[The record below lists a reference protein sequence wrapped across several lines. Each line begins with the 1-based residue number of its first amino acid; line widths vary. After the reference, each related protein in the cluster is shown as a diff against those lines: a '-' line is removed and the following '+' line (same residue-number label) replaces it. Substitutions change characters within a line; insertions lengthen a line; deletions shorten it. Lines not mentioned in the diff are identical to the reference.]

1 MCTGGRSKWWGSC
14 GGSTVA
20 LRSSTWPAQA
30 PAGVPS
36 SGWQVQVTAS
46 KQQLRDSFNG
56 THSSES
62 FSHSGTHSQL
72 PWLVPVVLIA
82 MRFPKQR
89 YLALLPRCQLGCQP
103 AGIFTLPRCQP
114 IDLASW
120 LTFERG
126 PSIYLL
132 QQLTLL
138 LHSLP
143 MHSRMIHAFC

>member
-1 MCTGGRSKWWGSC
+1 MAAVRWRSA
-14 GGSTVA
+14 VA
-20 LRSSTWPAQA
+20 HGLRRHLQVSHQVADRCKSLQA
-30 PAGVPS
+30 
-36 SGWQVQVTAS
+36 